1 MAYSNTVVSRAAF
14 GDESS
19 CSLYSNVERGR
30 KLKKVLTDF
39 VELLGTEPMGE
50 LLPWLGWVDTLR
62 GMEGK
67 IGSRSL
73 LLRHLSVAV
82 APSSSAASLRPTA
95 ALREALWG
103 PRWMSS
109 EEAKGS
115 FLDKAKVTERIV
127 KVVRNFQKIDD
138 PAKEHQKL
146 GPPCRCSQSAVQE
159 AVESSEP
166 KQTVD
171 HWQRC
176 STRVPAARKFI
187 LDYWFRR

>member
-138 PAKEHQKL
+138 PAKVLLAAACPLFPFSYWSNRIEEWI
-146 GPPCRCSQSAVQE
+146 AVRFGLNCCCGIVFSMMRE
-159 AVESSEP
+159 E
-166 KQTVD
+166 
-171 HWQRC
+171 
-176 STRVPAARKFI
+176 
-187 LDYWFRR
+187 